1 MAKKA
6 SPKLIGGF
14 VIGAIALAVVG
25 ILAFGGGA
33 YFAHTRA
40 AVLYFQGSLSGLQVG
55 APVTFRGVRVGSVT
69 KIVIH
74 YDVLAQKLAIPVFIE
89 INPDDFQIVHG
100 TRGRTNI
107 DELVQRGLRAQLQI
121 ESLVTGQ
128 ASVNFDFHPDTPIHL
143 VAGTT
148 SGVQELPTVPSS
160 IEVLQTN
167 LENLLGKMS
176 KLPLEQMSSQL
187 LQAGDNVNQ
196 VLKESLT
203 VVTGAGVLIGNLGSE
218 TKPLARSVNGL
229 LQELQQ
235 RLELREGEPM
245 QNLNMTLVSMQKL
258 VDRLNEDLPRVIGPA
273 AQSLA
278 RLSST
283 LEQAL
288 LLVQAAQRV
297 ISPGSPLYFELTSTL
312 SEFKSAARA
321 MRVFA
326 EYIQRNPNSLLV
338 GNK

>member
-1 MAKKA
+1 
-6 SPKLIGGF
+6 
-14 VIGAIALAVVG
+14 
-25 ILAFGGGA
+25 
-33 YFAHTRA
+33 
-40 AVLYFQGSLSGLQVG
+40 
-55 APVTFRGVRVGSVT
+55 
-69 KIVIH
+69 
-74 YDVLAQKLAIPVFIE
+74 
-89 INPDDFQIVHG
+89 VHG

-203 VVTGAGVLIGNLGSE
+203 VVTGAGVLISNLGGE
-218 TKPLARSVNGL
+218 TKPLARSANGL

-245 QNLNMTLVSMQKL
+245 QNLNITLVSMQK
-258 VDRLNEDLPRVIGPA
+258 
-273 AQSLA
+273 
-278 RLSST
+278 
-283 LEQAL
+283 
-288 LLVQAAQRV
+288 
-297 ISPGSPLYFELTSTL
+297 
-312 SEFKSAARA
+312 
-321 MRVFA
+321 
-326 EYIQRNPNSLLV
+326 
-338 GNK
+338 